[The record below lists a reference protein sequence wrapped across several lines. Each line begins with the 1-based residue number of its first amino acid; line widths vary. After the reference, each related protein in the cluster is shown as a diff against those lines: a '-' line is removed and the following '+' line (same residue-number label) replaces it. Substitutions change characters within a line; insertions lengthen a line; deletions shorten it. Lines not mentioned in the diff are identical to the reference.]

1 MLRRLSLCAAALL
14 GALIIVLNVS
24 PAFALAASDIPV
36 LGSLCRIFT
45 FRQEQITDEKKVIS
59 ITMPKLT
66 STGNSA
72 LEKRVNLEISR
83 IIDTEVKDATDRANE
98 YYDAFLS
105 TGGKPEEYIPVEVT
119 FNYEIKSIT
128 SQRVSFMIYKSETL
142 ANAYQTEHFYNLD
155 LETGRDLTLRDLLG
169 GSYRSIAAAQIER
182 QLVERS
188 PQLGFYLFD
197 DVDIPALID
206 ENRSFY
212 LNENGKVV
220 IVFDKYEIAAG
231 AAGELEFVIDPDAS
245 ARLPSVLKV
254 NNSDELQSV
263 LLDAL
268 RRHAQPPALDLS
280 GWAPGV
286 DPAAQAQQDFA
297 AIVSYRP
304 ESCEG
309 ISFRAEVRSA
319 DHLLVCTFSWPD

>member
-1 MLRRLSLCAAALL
+1 
-14 GALIIVLNVS
+14 
-24 PAFALAASDIPV
+24 
-36 LGSLCRIFT
+36 
-45 FRQEQITDEKKVIS
+45 
-59 ITMPKLT
+59 
-66 STGNSA
+66 
-72 LEKRVNLEISR
+72 
-83 IIDTEVKDATDRANE
+83 
-98 YYDAFLS
+98 
-105 TGGKPEEYIPVEVT
+105 
-119 FNYEIKSIT
+119 
-128 SQRVSFMIYKSETL
+128 MIYKSETL

-268 RRHAQPPALDLS
+268 RRHVRVLLCDYL
-280 GWAPGV
+280 
-286 DPAAQAQQDFA
+286 
-297 AIVSYRP
+297 RP
-304 ESCEG
+304 
-309 ISFRAEVRSA
+309 
-319 DHLLVCTFSWPD
+319 L